1 MKTIILVLTLIFSLQ
16 SLSKADNIREF
27 EMEGI
32 SIGDNLLDHYNT
44 LGVTK
49 KFIKNRKLT
58 YYPKSKKFAL
68 TAYKNRGNFSTYY
81 KLQFTIDP
89 TNYEI
94 YKVGGFLEI
103 SSKNDCIIKQEKII
117 KDLIKTDASLT
128 KFVDDFSKHP
138 IDDTGESESNGIY
151 LDLLSGDSIDVEC
164 YIWGEKLKYEGY
176 EDNLR
181 VNLSTKI
188 ITNFLINEAY

>member
-1 MKTIILVLTLIFSLQ
+1 MRIFLIFLITIFSFQ
-16 SLSKADNIREF
+16 SWTKADDIRDF
-27 EMEGI
+27 EIEGV
-32 SIGDNLLDHYNT
+32 SVGDNLLDHYNT

-49 KFIKNRKLT
+49 KFIKNKKLT

-68 TAYKNRGNFSTYY
+68 TAYKNRGNYSTYY
-81 KLQFTIDP
+81 KLQFTINP

-103 SSKNDCIIKQEKII
+103 SSKNDCIVKQKEII
-117 KDLIKTDASLT
+117 KDLIKTNVSLR

-138 IDDTGESESNGIY
+138 IDDTGQSESNGIY
-151 LDLLSGDSIDVEC
+151 LDFPSGDSIDVEC
-164 YIWGEKLKYEGY
+164 YIWGENLKNEGY

-181 VNLSTKI
+181 VNLSTKR
-188 ITNFLINEAY
+188 ITNFLRNEAY